1 MARIETLPERL
12 QYLRPFQEYLATL
25 PAAEVGEST
34 DSTVLEKLLRKR
46 IKGMSSKEA
55 KDQLTADLEELEKH
69 PARRRDVRLGFIL
82 GYLLIAA
89 EMPDELL
96 KPQVKPK
103 KIVERLTMELPP
115 GAKSSVDEYSLT
127 VKWKRQTFHALV
139 CNMEDEFSREWTLA
153 KLAHPNASEYELL
166 NLVGNPGAAGIALP
180 KVTPIRPQ
188 AIDVSL
194 GKVDGHK
201 RVDFSNA
208 PFVWKKVEYLLR
220 IPGGYVTVCIQA
232 GHLFDDSEWDSYL
245 ATLHFIKLPRS
256 KAKSPATARRTAL

>member
-1 MARIETLPERL
+1 
-12 QYLRPFQEYLATL
+12 
-25 PAAEVGEST
+25 
-34 DSTVLEKLLRKR
+34 
-46 IKGMSSKEA
+46 MSYEEA
-55 KDQLTADLEELEKH
+55 KEQLSADLEELENH
-69 PARRRDVRLGFIL
+69 LSVVHRRDDKLGFIV
-82 GYLLIAA
+82 GFLLIAA

-96 KPQVKPK
+96 KPPVKHK
-103 KIVERLTMELPP
+103 EIEERLAMELPP

-166 NLVGNPGAAGIALP
+166 NLVGNPGAAGIAPP

-245 ATLHFIKLPRS
+245 ATLHFIKPPRS